1 MFTDEEM
8 DAAITLAYESGGR
21 KAWWVG
27 LCVAIRASTCSR
39 QCNANSN
46 DSGGRKWLK
55 RRDNGVKHA

>member
-27 LCVAIRASTCSR
+27 LCVGFCSGFV
-39 QCNANSN
+39 AATFLYVYVL
-46 DSGGRKWLK
+46 GL
-55 RRDNGVKHA
+55 